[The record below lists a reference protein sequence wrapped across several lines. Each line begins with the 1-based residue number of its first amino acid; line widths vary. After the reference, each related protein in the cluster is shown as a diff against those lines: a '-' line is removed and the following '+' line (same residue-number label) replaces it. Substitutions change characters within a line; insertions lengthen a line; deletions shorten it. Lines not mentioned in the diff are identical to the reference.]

1 MPDISTVLAC
11 AACGSTLP
19 RSAKF
24 CPECAHPVAGPAP
37 APATRL
43 PHSTERLVTA
53 TAAVEGERKFVTVL
67 FADLKGSMEL
77 IADRDPEEA
86 RSLLDPVLE
95 HMCEAVEQYGGTV
108 SQIMGDGIMALFGAP
123 IAAEDHAVRAARA
136 ALTMQDLVR
145 HYSEETQ
152 RTHGVPLQIRVG
164 LNSGEVVL
172 RMSEHGLHLSYSAI
186 GLTVHIASR
195 MEQMAAAG
203 SILATA
209 DTVRLA
215 AGHIETRAI
224 GPLKVKGFERPIEVA
239 EIRRAAVPRSR
250 FDSLPARTVT
260 PFVGRQH
267 EMQQLLDAFAQ
278 VAADGKGRIA
288 AMVGDPG
295 IGKSR
300 LAHEFLRALAG
311 RNALILEGGT
321 APYGSGAGYRPGV
334 QIVRQFFGV
343 TDADDATSIQGKV
356 AGRIVALSGDS
367 GRFVEPILALLRALP
382 VNHSFHAL
390 PVKERQQQVAE
401 SLFWLARRAAADRPL
416 VLVFEDLQWVTS
428 DTRKFLETLFENVPA
443 ATLVIA
449 SYRPDFD
456 AGWLPAT
463 TLTLRMEGLD
473 RPVTRELITGL
484 LGTDASLDHL
494 KDELPAR
501 SAGNPLFIEEHLRSL
516 LQSGALQGDPG
527 RYRLASSFED
537 VAIPPTVR
545 AVLAARIDRVD
556 RVDKHVLQAMAA
568 IGDVAS
574 VGVLARVLEMPAEEL
589 RKSLRRL
596 QATGLLIE
604 RSEGE
609 QLAYEFKHA
618 LTQAVAYE
626 TLLHERQRELHV
638 RIMEALVDT
647 NDYDVLARHAVDGE
661 AWERAVAYLW
671 AAGKAAAGQFAEVE
685 AVAYFERALQLF
697 PRLPE
702 SQRSPAAMIDLH
714 LDLRNALVPLGRHR
728 RIPEVLRTCEQLAVD
743 SGDERRLA
751 QVLSFLSN
759 YYGNVGRSDLALD
772 AAERALQLAEKL
784 GAPGMLLMARLSVG
798 EIHRTLG
805 NYRKVES
812 FLMRVVTSSAAADAL
827 ERHGQVGLP
836 SVRAR
841 SHLAWALAELGD
853 FDQARRF
860 AEEGM
865 HIADASGHAYS
876 VSHACLGLGGTRVR
890 QGEFLAAIPLLTR
903 GLATS
908 ERVPVLRPPI
918 AADLGLAHARCGD
931 LHKGLTYLHEA
942 IDTAKS
948 MGRMSRLPLMLVKC
962 GEIHLVAGEP
972 RDALLLAEDAL
983 RLAQRQNERGNEVY
997 ARHLLGEIHAHDR
1010 ARPSAEAATHYQDA
1024 LALAVD
1030 LGMKALSARC
1040 HAGLGLLYLRASQH
1054 DLGAPHVATAQ
1065 TLFREMAMRFWQ
1077 DKLNRDLA
1085 PDA

>member
-1 MPDISTVLAC
+1 MPC
-11 AACGSTLP
+11 A
-19 RSAKF
+19 R
-24 CPECAHPVAGPAP
+24 
-37 APATRL
+37 
-43 PHSTERLVTA
+43 
-53 TAAVEGERKFVTVL
+53 
-67 FADLKGSMEL
+67 
-77 IADRDPEEA
+77 
-86 RSLLDPVLE
+86 
-95 HMCEAVEQYGGTV
+95 
-108 SQIMGDGIMALFGAP
+108 
-123 IAAEDHAVRAARA
+123 ARA

-224 GPLKVKGFERPIEVA
+224 GPMKVKGFERPIEVA
-239 EIRRAAVPRSR
+239 EVRRAAVPRSR

-260 PFVGRQH
+260 PFAGRQR
-267 EMQQLLDAFAQ
+267 EMQLLRDAFAQ

-288 AMVGDPG
+288 ALVGDPG

-311 RNALILEGGT
+311 MNALILEGGT

-343 TDADDATSIQGKV
+343 TDADDATGIQGKV

-382 VNHSFHAL
+382 INHPFHAL

-401 SLFWLARRAAADRPL
+401 SLFWLARRAAADRLL

-449 SYRPDFD
+449 SYRSDYD
-456 AGWLPAT
+456 AGWLPPAT
-463 TLTLRMEGLD
+463 LKLRMEGLD

-484 LGTDASLDHL
+484 LGSDASLDHL
-494 KDELPAR
+494 KDELPER
-501 SAGNPLFIEEHLRSL
+501 SAGNPLFIEEHIRSL
-516 LQSGALQGDPG
+516 LQSGALKGEPG
-527 RYRLASSFED
+527 RYQLASTLED

-556 RVDKHVLQAMAA
+556 RVDKHVLQALAA
-568 IGDVAS
+568 VGDVAS
-574 VGVLARVLEMPAEEL
+574 VAVLARVLEMPVEDL

-609 QLAYEFKHA
+609 RLAYEFKHA

-626 TLLHERQRELHV
+626 TLLHERQRELHL
-638 RIMEALVDT
+638 RIMEALADS
-647 NDYDVLARHAVDGE
+647 NDYDVLARHAVEGE

-671 AAGKAAAGQFAEVE
+671 AAGKLAAGQFAEVE
-685 AVAYFERALQLF
+685 AVAYFERALKLF
-697 PRLPE
+697 PKLPE
-702 SQRSPAAMIDLH
+702 SQRSAAAMIDLN

-728 RIPEVLRTCEQLAVD
+728 RIPEVLHACEQLAID

-759 YYGNVGRSDLALD
+759 YYGNVGRTDLALD
-772 AAERALQLAEKL
+772 AAE
-784 GAPGMLLMARLSVG
+784 
-798 EIHRTLG
+798 
-805 NYRKVES
+805 
-812 FLMRVVTSSAAADAL
+812 
-827 ERHGQVGLP
+827 
-836 SVRAR
+836 
-841 SHLAWALAELGD
+841 
-853 FDQARRF
+853 
-860 AEEGM
+860 
-865 HIADASGHAYS
+865 HA
-876 VSHACLGLGGTRVR
+876 TR
-890 QGEFLAAIPLLTR
+890 QGSYRPKNRFPL
-903 GLATS
+903 
-908 ERVPVLRPPI
+908 
-918 AADLGLAHARCGD
+918 
-931 LHKGLTYLHEA
+931 
-942 IDTAKS
+942 
-948 MGRMSRLPLMLVKC
+948 
-962 GEIHLVAGEP
+962 
-972 RDALLLAEDAL
+972 
-983 RLAQRQNERGNEVY
+983 
-997 ARHLLGEIHAHDR
+997 
-1010 ARPSAEAATHYQDA
+1010 
-1024 LALAVD
+1024 
-1030 LGMKALSARC
+1030 
-1040 HAGLGLLYLRASQH
+1040 
-1054 DLGAPHVATAQ
+1054 
-1065 TLFREMAMRFWQ
+1065 
-1077 DKLNRDLA
+1077 
-1085 PDA
+1085 